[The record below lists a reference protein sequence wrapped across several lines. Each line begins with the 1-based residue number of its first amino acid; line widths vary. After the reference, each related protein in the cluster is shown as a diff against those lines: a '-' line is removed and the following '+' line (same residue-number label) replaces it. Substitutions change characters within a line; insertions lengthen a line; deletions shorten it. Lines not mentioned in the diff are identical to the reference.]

1 MPMNFSLRLFIESD
15 AFHRQVKG
23 LKIPDLETHLALHFG
38 PDALWGWQAWSGH
51 GYYARSSLLM
61 ISETAFVLA
70 LSDQTVSCTGHHQL
84 RTIRTSADALDLD
97 FVPPVF
103 GEAPI
108 TVPVRDWA
116 DAGLVAFM
124 SGLQQARRAA
134 LDSQNYRPAP

>member
-1 MPMNFSLRLFIESD
+1 MSTMDFSLRLFIESD
-15 AFHRQVKG
+15 AFHRQVKA
-23 LKIPDLETHLALHFG
+23 LKNDELETHLALHFG
-38 PDALWGWQAWSGH
+38 PDKLWGWQAWGGH

-70 LSDQTVSCTGHHQL
+70 LSDQTVSCAGHHQL
-84 RTIRTSADALDLD
+84 RTIRTSESALDLD

-103 GEAPI
+103 GDAPM

-124 SGLQQARRAA
+124 DGLQRARRAA
-134 LDSQNYRPAP
+134 LNSQN